1 MTKTKAAFP
10 EHGPGCEPIFDGY
23 KLKLLKERESRPEI
37 LEANLAVLG
46 KELDLRAEVL
56 ADSEL
61 CPWPVPED
69 GPLGQ
74 VLTSSALMMWD
85 YDIFKLEEI
94 SSGHGLVYLTH
105 GIVRMFNLV
114 DKLKLDEITL
124 HRY

>member
-1 MTKTKAAFP
+1 MKQAAFP
-10 EHGPGCEPIFDGY
+10 ESGPGCEPIFDGHQ
-23 KLKLLKERESRPEI
+23 LKLLRDRQSRPDM

-46 KELDLRAEVL
+46 KELDLRTDVL

-69 GPLGQ
+69 GSIGQ
-74 VLTSSALMMWD
+74 MITPEALMMWD

-105 GIVRMFNLV
+105 GIVRMFGLV
-114 DKLKLDEITL
+114 EKLKLDEAIL